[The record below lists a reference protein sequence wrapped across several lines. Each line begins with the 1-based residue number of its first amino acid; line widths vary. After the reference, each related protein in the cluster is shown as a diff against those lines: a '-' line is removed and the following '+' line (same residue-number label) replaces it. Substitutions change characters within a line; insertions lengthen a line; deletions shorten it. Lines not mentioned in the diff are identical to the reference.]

1 MEARME
7 KEKEKYFL
15 NLGIK
20 KQKWKGEE
28 KSEMALVVEV
38 RVPYPQQKK
47 TTGTI
52 SRKVTAVEA
61 MTYFSSQTV
70 FMTTV
75 TTGPCFK

>member
-1 MEARME
+1 MEAGW
-7 KEKEKYFL
+7 KKKKEKYFL

-52 SRKVTAVEA
+52 SLKVTAVEA
-61 MTYFSSQTV
+61 LTYFSSQTV